1 MKTRKLRKKLTRKNR
16 RKMKGGAS
24 IQELKTQLG
33 EVKKMIPNQIEE
45 IKKNSAYEG
54 AITLAGETGEKM
66 FEDNLFAPLKELNTT
81 FEKPIEE
88 IETNIEKLE
97 KEADDKLD
105 DAKKELKTKI
115 QENFDI
121 IKKNFEGTY
130 KTAINQINNKLPPGS
145 SINPAIILFF
155 KFLEGIKEQL
165 LKMINNKETDILKQI
180 DKLTPDDIV
189 KKAVET
195 AENSIESATKE
206 DTEEEPADKDHED
219 AEEKESKEK
228 EEPDNEDAKN
238 PTDEAVK
245 DIIDNLTSEEKEKYQ
260 EQMKNAQINAAEQ
273 FASKEKAAKLLEAQ
287 YEKET
292 GEINKGGKKKSKG
305 KK

>member
-1 MKTRKLRKKLTRKNR
+1 KVMNEI
-16 RKMKGGAS
+16 KG
-24 IQELKTQLG
+24 QLI
-33 EVKKMIPNQIEE
+33 KMI
-45 IKKNSAYEG
+45 
-54 AITLAGETGEKM
+54 T
-66 FEDNLFAPLKELNTT
+66 D
-81 FEKPIEE
+81 
-88 IETNIEKLE
+88 
-97 KEADDKLD
+97 
-105 DAKKELKTKI
+105 
-115 QENFDI
+115 
-121 IKKNFEGTY
+121 
-130 KTAINQINNKLPPGS
+130 
-145 SINPAIILFF
+145 
-155 KFLEGIKEQL
+155 
-165 LKMINNKETDILKQI
+165 KETDILKQI
-180 DKLTPDDIV
+180 DELTLDKIAE
-189 KKAVET
+189 KAVET
-195 AENSIESATKE
+195 AENSIENATKKN
-206 DTEEEPADKDHED
+206 TEEGPADKDHED